1 MRLLGAQVGLTADQI
16 TKFEELGYVMSGS
29 RHSRMNAVRIRK
41 ENQVR
46 LPSTPQACSAAS
58 HLRVCPIP
66 PKFVNGVVY
75 RQSASPQPLK
85 LLTLQNARR
94 FCTYTSVHTL

>member
-1 MRLLGAQVGLTADQI
+1 MGAQVGLTADQI

-46 LPSTPQACSAAS
+46 LPSPPQSVLATS
-58 HLRVCPIP
+58 HL
-66 PKFVNGVVY
+66 
-75 RQSASPQPLK
+75 
-85 LLTLQNARR
+85 
-94 FCTYTSVHTL
+94 CTGTSVHTSWLLTLVYKRA

>member
-1 MRLLGAQVGLTADQI
+1 MGAQVGLTADQI

-46 LPSTPQACSAAS
+46 LPS
-58 HLRVCPIP
+58 
-66 PKFVNGVVY
+66 
-75 RQSASPQPLK
+75 SPQRSSSPITFTSESEKGL
-85 LLTLQNARR
+85 A
-94 FCTYTSVHTL
+94 FCMILACFVTACACYTT